1 MATVS
6 ELRTGIATNLA
17 TIAGLRTAATV
28 PDQINPP
35 IAVVMPN
42 SITYDLAF
50 ARSGGDEYEFL
61 VMVIVGR
68 VDERSAQNKLDAYCS
83 GSGASSI
90 KTAIE
95 KDKTLG
101 GKAFD
106 CRVSSLRG
114 YQQVT
119 VGDVVY
125 LSAEFVVQ
133 VFSA

>member
-6 ELRTGIATNLA
+6 ELRTGLATNLA
-17 TIAGLRTAATV
+17 AITGLRTTATV
-28 PDQINPP
+28 PDNINPP
-35 IAVVMPN
+35 IAVVMLN
-42 SITYDLAF
+42 TITYDLSF

-68 VDERSAQNKLDAYCS
+68 VDERTAQNRLDAYCT
-83 GSGASSI
+83 GSGVTSV

-106 CRVSSLRG
+106 CRVTSLRN
-114 YQQVT
+114 YQQLS
-119 VGDVVY
+119 VGDSTF
-125 LSAEFVVQ
+125 LTAEFVVQ
-133 VFSA
+133 VISA